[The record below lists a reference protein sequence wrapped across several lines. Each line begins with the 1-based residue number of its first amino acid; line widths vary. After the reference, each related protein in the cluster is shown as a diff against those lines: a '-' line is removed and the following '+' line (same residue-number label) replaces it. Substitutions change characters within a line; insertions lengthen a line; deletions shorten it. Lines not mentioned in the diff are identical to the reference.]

1 MFQEMP
7 EVNAQGGGA
16 LNPGNQG
23 MLQMLWA
30 RSQGDT
36 GPAAQG
42 PVVPTQGGGGPPPMP
57 GPPGHGPGGPP
68 GGSGGLPPWPPFPFG
83 YPPHGGQGHYPGLQ
97 GPGGWNSNWPPGAG
111 QFGWKLDV
119 EKEIPYFPLVYS
131 GAHERQK
138 VVCTPLRVSKRYANS
153 MLWTIYNVQNSATMW
168 VAMKPDGW
176 KKGRNRRECETL
188 ARVLDLMMTEFGHD
202 TCEKS
207 AAMEVMLR
215 RMHAIYTAD
224 MDGHWEQAVLLE
236 EVPTGRHP
244 HLHEVII
251 KDMVNTALLMQK
263 SREVKPGRPTED
275 DDD

>member
-1 MFQEMP
+1 MC
-7 EVNAQGGGA
+7 
-16 LNPGNQG
+16 
-23 MLQMLWA
+23 
-30 RSQGDT
+30 
-36 GPAAQG
+36 
-42 PVVPTQGGGGPPPMP
+42 
-57 GPPGHGPGGPP
+57 
-68 GGSGGLPPWPPFPFG
+68 
-83 YPPHGGQGHYPGLQ
+83 PGLQ
-97 GPGGWNSNWPPGAG
+97 GRGAWNSNWPPGAG

-119 EKEIPYFPLVYS
+119 DKEIPYFPLVYS

-153 MLWTIYNVQNSATMW
+153 MLWTIYNVQNSAAMW
-168 VAMKPDGW
+168 VMMKPDGC

-188 ARVLDLMMTEFGHD
+188 ARVLDLTMTDFGHD
-202 TCEKS
+202 TVEKS

-251 KDMVNTALLMQK
+251 KEMVNTAILMQK
-263 SREVKPGRPTED
+263 SKEVKPGKPTED